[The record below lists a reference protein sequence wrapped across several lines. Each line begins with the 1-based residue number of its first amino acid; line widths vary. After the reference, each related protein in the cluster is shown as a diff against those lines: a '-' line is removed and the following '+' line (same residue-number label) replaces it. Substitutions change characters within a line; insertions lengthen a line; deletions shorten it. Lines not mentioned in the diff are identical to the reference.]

1 MTLNFS
7 RTFIN
12 IFHSTLCPAMSSLP
26 SLLKVPMVSKFSK
39 FLIQLLMGFLIVSIL
54 IPLLILL

>member
-1 MTLNFS
+1 MSFS
-7 RTFIN
+7 
-12 IFHSTLCPAMSSLP
+12 H

-39 FLIQLLMGFLIVSIL
+39 FLIQFAMGFLTVGIL

>member
-12 IFHSTLCPAMSSLP
+12 TFLSLLCPAMSSSH
-26 SLLKVPMVSKFSK
+26 SLLKVQMVSKFSK
-39 FLIQLLMGFLIVSIL
+39 FLIQLLMGFLIVSVL

>member
-1 MTLNFS
+1 MF
-7 RTFIN
+7 
-12 IFHSTLCPAMSSLP
+12 SLP
-26 SLLKVPMVSKFSK
+26 SLIKVLMVSKFYK

>member
-1 MTLNFS
+1 
-7 RTFIN
+7 
-12 IFHSTLCPAMSSLP
+12 MSSSH

-39 FLIQLLMGFLIVSIL
+39 FLIQLLMGFLTVSIL

>member
-7 RTFIN
+7 HTFIN
-12 IFHSTLCPAMSSLP
+12 TFLSLLCPAMSFSH
-26 SLLKVPMVSKFSK
+26 SLLRVPMVSKFSK

>member
-12 IFHSTLCPAMSSLP
+12 IFHSTLCPAMSFFRFFV
-26 SLLKVPMVSKFSK
+26 KVPMVRKFSK
-39 FLIQLLMGFLIVSIL
+39 FLIQLLMGFLIVSVL

>member
-1 MTLNFS
+1 
-7 RTFIN
+7 
-12 IFHSTLCPAMSSLP
+12 MSSSH

-39 FLIQLLMGFLIVSIL
+39 FLIQLLMGFLIVSVL

>member
-1 MTLNFS
+1 MSFS
-7 RTFIN
+7 
-12 IFHSTLCPAMSSLP
+12 H

>member
-7 RTFIN
+7 HTYINTFL
-12 IFHSTLCPAMSSLP
+12 SLLCPAMSSLP
-26 SLLKVPMVSKFSK
+26 SLHKVPMVSKFSK
-39 FLIQLLMGFLIVSIL
+39 FLIQLLMGFLTVSIL

>member
-7 RTFIN
+7 HTYINTFL
-12 IFHSTLCPAMSSLP
+12 SLLCPVMSFSR

-39 FLIQLLMGFLIVSIL
+39 FLIQLLMGFLIVSVL